1 MYVAFI
7 PFIIVNTHM
16 CVCMYVCVCACNII
30 CKTGKHKTKH
40 SFRLC
45 MLSSEIL
52 VNIPFDFD
60 YFCAL
65 CEAH

>member
-7 PFIIVNTHM
+7 PFIIVNTHTHTH
-16 CVCMYVCVCACNII
+16 VCALNII

>member
-1 MYVAFI
+1 
-7 PFIIVNTHM
+7 M
-16 CVCMYVCVCACNII
+16 CVCYFVCACNII

-65 CEAH
+65 CGAH